1 MSYEIKFAVKCKT
14 ISDAA
19 DVVPYANEDYG
30 YDELV
35 NAIIAFLEDESYEYE
50 DDYKIGTY
58 PYDEWDYEGFVDD
71 EVKSGKFL
79 FITIY
84 EEKGKLDWYWN
95 LEKKYSTPEVKVMTY
110 KQFCNK
116 YL

>member
-1 MSYEIKFAVKCKT
+1 MINEIKFAVKCKT

-19 DVVPYANEDYG
+19 DVVSYANEYDG

-50 DDYKIGTY
+50 DKYKLGEY
-58 PYDEWDYEGFVDD
+58 PYEEWDYEEFVND

-84 EEKGKLDWYWN
+84 EENGELDWYWDI
-95 LEKKYSTPEVKVMTY
+95 EKKYPKPKVKIMTY
-110 KQFCNK
+110 NQFCDK